1 MSVSR
6 NGTHERFLR
15 RETKRNN
22 ALQPTCE
29 DARG

>member
-15 RETKRNN
+15 PEITPDN